1 MTFEQME
8 ALATEEAL
16 ARFVMGQH
24 EELVSAVREVAAIEA
39 IYKEQGLSVPKEAME
54 AEYAAAVAQFRQ
66 QVHADEAHEMLLF
79 KQSSA
84 HGMHAPYVHVNTVTI
99 TGSGI

>member
-8 ALATEEAL
+8 ALATEDAL
-16 ARFVMGQH
+16 ARFVYGQR

-66 QVHADEAHEMLLF
+66 QVRVDMLMWFTRQILG
-79 KQSSA
+79 K
-84 HGMHAPYVHVNTVTI
+84 
-99 TGSGI
+99 